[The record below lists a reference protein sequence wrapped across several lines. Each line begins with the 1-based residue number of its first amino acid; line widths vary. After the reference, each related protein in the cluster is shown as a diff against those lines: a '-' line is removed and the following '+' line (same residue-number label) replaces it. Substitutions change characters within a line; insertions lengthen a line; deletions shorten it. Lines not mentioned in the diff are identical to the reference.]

1 MYISSVGQSWH
12 KYPFGGSH
20 YKGLVPDTEL
30 DVLKTMELVK
40 SDQSIVM
47 QEIPVLNGLM
57 KQVQLSVIEKALMKP
72 QQP

>member
-1 MYISSVGQSWH
+1 MLGKADTNIPLVACFS
-12 KYPFGGSH
+12 GSH
-20 YKGLVPDTEL
+20 YEGLVPDTEL

-40 SDQSIVM
+40 SDQSIEM
-47 QEIPVLNGLM
+47 QEIPVLNDLM